1 VLNHLLTLDG
11 GVNDI
16 CGPARCQECRGA
28 DDAQEFER
36 QRAKILT
43 ALAEIDADVFGL
55 IEMENTTGVSP
66 LADIVAGLN
75 AQLGAGTYDYIDTG
89 TIGTDA
95 IEVGIIYRPSRR
107 SVTSRSS
114 TRGGSS
120 TGSTGLSSHGRSRT

>member
-1 VLNHLLTLDG
+1 VLNHLLTLDD

-16 CGPARCQECRGA
+16 CGPARGQECRGA

-36 QRAKILT
+36 QRAKIL
-43 ALAEIDADVFGL
+43 AA
-55 IEMENTTGVSP
+55 
-66 LADIVAGLN
+66 LADIVGGLN

-120 TGSTGLSSHGRSRT
+120 TRSTGLSSHGRSRT